1 MPYLH
6 GKSVWFEHQ
15 SARPEVAERFYSALF
30 GWRVAA
36 VDMGGGMP
44 YRMIHNG
51 EQGIGGML
59 ASPDKA
65 KRSAWMS
72 YLSVADVDATAG
84 AARAAGAQVVM
95 PPTDFAPMGRGATFV
110 DPTGATIS
118 VWKSNDGD
126 PPDQDPTPAGAWA
139 WNELWTPDDAKA
151 RAFYAR
157 VFGYDIDAMDMG
169 PGGMYYM
176 LMKDGKARG
185 GLTRSA
191 QAKALSLWL
200 PYVTVADCD
209 ASQAKARGLG
219 AKVLVPATDIP
230 NMGRF
235 AILEDPT
242 GAAVALFAGA

>member
-1 MPYLH
+1 MAYLH
-6 GKSVWFEHQ
+6 GKFVWFEHH
-15 SARPEVAERFYSALF
+15 SGKPDVAERFYAALF
-30 GWRVAA
+30 GWKVAA
-36 VDMGGGMP
+36 VDMGGGAP
-44 YRMIHNG
+44 YRMINNG

-59 ASPDKA
+59 ASPDKS

-72 YLSVADVDATAG
+72 YLSVADVDATAA

-110 DPTGATIS
+110 DTTGATVS

-126 PPDQDPTPAGAWA
+126 PPDADPTPAGAWA

-151 RAFYAR
+151 RQFYGQ
-157 VFGYDIDAMDMG
+157 VFGFGFDGMDMG

-176 LMKDGKARG
+176 LKKDGISRG

-191 QAKALSLWL
+191 QPKAPSLWL

-209 ASQAKARGLG
+209 ASQAKARELG
-219 AKVLVPATDIP
+219 AKVLVPGTDIP

-235 AILEDPT
+235 AIFEDPT
-242 GAAVALFAGA
+242 GAAVAVFQGG